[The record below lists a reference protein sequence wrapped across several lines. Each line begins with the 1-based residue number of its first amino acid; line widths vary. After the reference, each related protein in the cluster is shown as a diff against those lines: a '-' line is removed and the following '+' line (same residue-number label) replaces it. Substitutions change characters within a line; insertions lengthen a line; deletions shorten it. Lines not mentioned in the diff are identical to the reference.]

1 MSPLHHTLA
10 FCFISLL
17 LLLGANA
24 VTEPELRSLLEFR
37 KGIRDEASNQRIS
50 WSATSSLTDPT
61 TCPENWPGI
70 SCDPQTG
77 SIVAINLDRLGL
89 SGELKFST
97 LTGLTSLRN
106 LTLSGNNFSGRVV
119 PSLGAISSLQRLD
132 LSDNGFYGPVPG
144 RISDLWNLN
153 HLNLSAN
160 KFSGGFPVGGFRN
173 LQQLRSLDLR
183 GNELWGDVRE
193 ILPELRNVE
202 FVDLSSNRFHG
213 GLSSLSIENVSSVSN
228 TLRHLNLSHNALNGG
243 FFAADSIASFK
254 SLEVVDLENNQINGE
269 LPRFGSQPGLRILR
283 LARNQLFGTVPGE
296 LLQSSI
302 PLRELDLSQNGF
314 TGSISEINSTTLTL
328 LNLSSNGLSGDLPSS
343 FKTCLVVDLSG
354 NAFSGDVSV
363 VGKWEA
369 TPEFLDLSSNTLSGA
384 LPNFTNTFS
393 RLSVLSIRNNSVS
406 GGLPSLWDDDSGA
419 SSQFSVIDLSSNKF
433 SGSIPQSF
441 FAFAS
446 LRSLNLSMNSLEGP
460 IPFRGSGASEL
471 MAISSD
477 PQMELLDLS
486 TNSLTGALPGDIGT
500 MERIRVLNVANNKL
514 SGELPSELNKLSDLE
529 YLDLSNNDFNGQIPD
544 KLPSGMAR
552 FNVSYNDLSGIIPE
566 SLRSYPHSSFYPGN
580 SKLSLPGGTPPVGSS
595 NGELAV
601 HEKAGRHNHS
611 RLSIKIAIIVASV
624 GAALMVLFVLFVY
637 HRTQLKDFH
646 GRKNGATTR
655 DAKFGRS
662 TRPSFLNFTSNAEH
676 HQSSSLSFS
685 NDHLLTANSR
695 SLSGIP
701 GSEAEITEQCLP
713 ATTIPNLLDDYP
725 AASGRKSSSGGG
737 SPLSSPR
744 FSDQPV
750 MLDVYSPDRLAGELF
765 FLDVSLKLTAEEL
778 SRAPAEVLGR
788 SSHGTLYKATLDNGH
803 MLTVKW
809 LRVGLV
815 RHKKDFAKEAK
826 KIGSLKHPNI
836 VPLRAYYWGPRE
848 QERLLLSDY
857 LGGESLAMHLYET
870 TPRRYSPMSFTQRL
884 KVAVEVAQCLLYLH
898 DRAMPHGNLKPT
910 NIILTSPDNT
920 VRITDYCIHRLM
932 SSSGVAEQILNMSA
946 LGYSAPELASA
957 SKPVPTL
964 KSDVYAFGVILMELL
979 TRRSAGDIISGQSGA
994 VDLTDWV
1001 RLCDQEGRR
1010 MDCIDRDIAGGE
1022 EFSKAMEDALAIA
1035 IRCIASVNERPNIRQ
1050 VLDLLSSL
1058 SS

>member
-1 MSPLHHTLA
+1 MSHYPTLA
-10 FCFISLL
+10 LTFTTLL
-17 LLLGANA
+17 LLFLLHANA
-24 VTEPELRSLLEFR
+24 VTVNELKSLLEFR
-37 KGIRDEASNQRIS
+37 KGIRDDTSNQRIS
-50 WSATSSLTDPT
+50 WSAPNTLSDPT
-61 TCPENWPGI
+61 TCLDTWHGI
-70 SCDPQTG
+70 SCDPKTG
-77 SIVAINLDRLGL
+77 SIVSINLDRLGL
-89 SGELKFST
+89 SGELKFHT
-97 LTGLTSLRN
+97 LIPLASLRN
-106 LTLSGNNFSGRVV
+106 LTLSGNRFSGRVV
-119 PSLGAISSLQRLD
+119 PSLGKITSLQHLD
-132 LSDNGFYGPVPG
+132 LSDNGFYGPIPG
-144 RISDLWNLN
+144 RISDLWGLN
-153 HLNLSAN
+153 YLNLSAN
-160 KFSGGFPVGGFRN
+160 KFAGGFPGGFRN
-173 LQQLRSLDLR
+173 LQQLRSLDLH
-183 GNELWGDVRE
+183 GNEVYGDVGE
-193 ILPELRNVE
+193 IFSELKNVE

-213 GLSSLSIENVSSVSN
+213 GLSLSIDNVSSVSN

-243 FFAADSIASFK
+243 FFAGDSIGSFK
-254 SLEVVDLENNQINGE
+254 NLEVLDLENNEINGE
-269 LPRFGSQPGLRILR
+269 LPRFGSQPGLKILR
-283 LARNQLFGTVPGE
+283 LARNQLFGAVPEE

-302 PLRELDLSQNGF
+302 PLQELDLSRNGF

-343 FKTCLVVDLSG
+343 LKSCLVLDLSG
-354 NAFSGDVSV
+354 NMFSGDVSV

-369 TPEFLDLSSNTLSGA
+369 TPDFLDLSSNSLSGA
-384 LPNFTNTFS
+384 LPNFTSAFS
-393 RLSVLSIRNNSVS
+393 RLTVLNIRNNSVS
-406 GGLPSLWDDDSGA
+406 GSLPSLWDDSGV
-419 SSQFSVIDLSSNKF
+419 SQFSTIDLSSNKF
-433 SGSIPQSF
+433 SGSIPQTF
-441 FAFAS
+441 FTFGS
-446 LRSLNLSMNSLEGP
+446 LRSLNLSMNNLEGP

-471 MAISSD
+471 LALSSI

-486 TNSLTGALPGDIGT
+486 TNSLTGVLPGDIGT
-500 MERIRVLNVANNKL
+500 MEKIKVLNLANNKL
-514 SGELPSELNKLSDLE
+514 SGELPSDLKKLSGLE
-529 YLDLSNNDFNGQIPD
+529 YLDLSNNGFNGQLPD
-544 KLPSGMAR
+544 KLPSQMVR
-552 FNVSYNDLSGIIPE
+552 FNVSYNDLSGVVPE
-566 SLRSYPHSSFYPGN
+566 GLRSYPRSSFYPGN
-580 SKLSLPGGTPPVGSS
+580 SKLVLPGGTTPADSSSGVG
-595 NGELAV
+595 V
-601 HEKAGRHNHS
+601 HEKERRS
-611 RLSIKIAIIVASV
+611 KRSVMIAVIVASL
-624 GAALMVLFVLFVY
+624 GAALMVLFALFAY
-637 HRTQLKDFH
+637 HRTQLKHFH
-646 GRKNGATTR
+646 TDQDTTR
-655 DAKFGRS
+655 DAKSGRS
-662 TRPSFLNFTSNAEH
+662 SRPSFLNFSSNAGH
-676 HQSSSLSFS
+676 HSSSLSFS
-685 NDHLLTANSR
+685 NAHLLTANSR

-701 GSEAEITEQCLP
+701 EPEPEISEQGLP
-713 ATTIPNLLDDYP
+713 PTT
-725 AASGRKSSSGGG
+725 SERRSSSGG
-737 SPLSSPR
+737 SPLSSSPR

-857 LGGESLAMHLYET
+857 MGGESLAMHLYET

-898 DRAMPHGNLKPT
+898 DRAMPHGNLKPS
-910 NIILTSPDNT
+910 NIILTSPNNT
-920 VRITDYCIHRLM
+920 VRITDYCIYRLM

-1022 EFSKAMEDALAIA
+1022 EFSKAMDDALAVA
-1035 IRCIASVNERPNIRQ
+1035 IMCIVSVNERPNIRQ
-1050 VLDLLSSL
+1050 VLDQLTSISP
-1058 SS
+1058 

>member
-1 MSPLHHTLA
+1 MSHSLTLA
-10 FCFISLL
+10 FFFTSLL
-17 LLLGANA
+17 LFLDTNA
-24 VTEPELRSLLEFR
+24 VIESELQSLLEFR
-37 KGIRDEASNQRIS
+37 KGIRDESSNQRIS

-61 TCPENWPGI
+61 TCPEGWSGI
-70 SCDPQTG
+70 SCDSATG

-89 SGELKFST
+89 SGELKFTT
-97 LTGLTSLRN
+97 LTGLKSLRN
-106 LTLSGNNFSGRVV
+106 LTLSGNSFSGRLV
-119 PSLGAISSLQRLD
+119 PSLGGISSLQHLD
-132 LSDNGFYGPVPG
+132 LSDNGFYGPIPG
-144 RISDLWNLN
+144 RISDLWGLN

-160 KFSGGFPVGGFRN
+160 KFQGGFPSGFHN
-173 LQQLRSLDLR
+173 LQQLRSLDLH
-183 GNELWGDVRE
+183 GNEFWGDVGE
-193 ILPELRNVE
+193 IFAELKNVE

-213 GLSSLSIENVSSVSN
+213 GLSLSVDNVSSIAN

-243 FFAADSIASFK
+243 FFGADSIGFFK
-254 SLEVVDLENNQINGE
+254 NLEVLDLENNNVNGE
-269 LPRFGSQPGLRILR
+269 LPSFGSNPSLKILK
-283 LARNQLFGTVPGE
+283 LARNQLFGAVPEE

-302 PLRELDLSQNGF
+302 PLLELDLSQNGF
-314 TGSISEINSTTLTL
+314 TGSISEINSTTLTM

-343 FKTCLVVDLSG
+343 LKSCLVIDLSG
-354 NAFSGDVSV
+354 NMFSGDVSV
-363 VGKWEA
+363 LRKWEA
-369 TPEFLDLSSNTLSGA
+369 TPDFLDLSSNSLSGS
-384 LPNFTNTFS
+384 LPNFTSAFS
-393 RLSVLSIRNNSVS
+393 RLSVLNIRNNSVAGS
-406 GGLPSLWDDDSGA
+406 LPSLWDDSGA
-419 SSQFSVIDLSSNKF
+419 SQLSVIDLSSNKF
-433 SGSIPQSF
+433 SGSIPESF
-441 FAFAS
+441 FTFAS
-446 LRSLNLSMNSLEGP
+446 LKSLNLSMNNLEGP
-460 IPFRGSGASEL
+460 IRFRGSRASEL
-471 MAISSD
+471 LAVSSY

-486 TNSLTGALPGDIGT
+486 TNSLTGMLPGDIGT
-500 MERIRVLNVANNKL
+500 MDRIKVLNLANNKL
-514 SGELPSELNKLSDLE
+514 SGELPRDLNKLNGLE
-529 YLDLSNNDFNGQIPD
+529 YLDLSNNTFKGRIPD
-544 KLPSGMAR
+544 KLPSRMVR
-552 FNVSYNDLSGIIPE
+552 FNVSYNDLSGVIPKD
-566 SLRSYPHSSFYPGN
+566 LRSYPHSSFYPGN
-580 SKLSLPGGTPPVGSS
+580 SKLNLPGGIPVDSTHK
-595 NGELAV
+595 LAF
-601 HEKAGRHNHS
+601 HGKEHHS
-611 RLSIKIAIIVASV
+611 KHSIRIAIIVASV
-624 GAALMVLFVLFVY
+624 GAALMILFVLFVY

-646 GRKNGATTR
+646 GRNGFTDQATAR
-655 DAKFGRS
+655 DAKPGRS
-662 TRPSFLNFTSNAEH
+662 SRPSFLNFSSNVEN
-676 HQSSSLSFS
+676 QSSSLSFS
-685 NDHLLTANSR
+685 NAHLLTTNSR
-695 SLSGIP
+695 SLSGTP
-701 GSEAEITEQCLP
+701 KVESEISEQGLPSTTATIT
-713 ATTIPNLLDDYP
+713 PNLLDDYP
-725 AASGRKSSSGGG
+725 ATSGRNSSPGG
-737 SPLSSPR
+737 SPLSFSPR

-765 FLDVSLKLTAEEL
+765 FIDVSLKVTAEEL

-857 LGGESLAMHLYET
+857 MGGESLGMHLYET

-884 KVAVEVAQCLLYLH
+884 NVAVEVAQCLLYLH

-910 NIILTSPDNT
+910 NIILTSPENT
-920 VRITDYCIHRLM
+920 VRLTDYCLHRLM
-932 SSSGVAEQILNMSA
+932 SQSGVAEQVLNMSA

-1035 IRCIASVNERPNIRQ
+1035 IRCIVSVNERPNIRQ
-1050 VLDLLSSL
+1050 VLDHLSSI